1 MKRFKSWL
9 KSKIQHWLDISD
21 MQISI
26 QHLNRRS
33 NEAVDDINKLDRR
46 TTDLVSIGVDVHFKE
61 PHMILIYSRLNGGQI
76 REISARFD
84 SLADLTRAVRE
95 IEERYGS
102 RRSTTWD
109 APIGMMPMID
119 HMRKKL

>member
-1 MKRFKSWL
+1 MEIFKAWI
-9 KSKIQHWLDISD
+9 KKIIQHWLDISD

-76 REISARFD
+76 REISADFRDMRELQQFVEELKNRFN
-84 SLADLTRAVRE
+84 TRMVTVDR
-95 IEERYGS
+95 
-102 RRSTTWD
+102 
-109 APIGMMPMID
+109 PMGMNK
-119 HMRKKL
+119 RFFGW